1 MPDKPL
7 HFCRHMGCSEL
18 VTGTYCMEH
27 QAQHD
32 REQAA
37 AEARYT
43 RSRGSAASQGYD
55 AQWRAVRLAYL
66 RRHPLCEDCL
76 AEGKTT
82 PAVMVHHIVA
92 IKAGGARLDPRNLRS
107 QCTAHHEEIHGKDRF
122 RRRV

>member
-1 MPDKPL
+1 MPDRPL

-18 VTGTYCMEH
+18 VTGSYCPTH

-55 AQWRAVRLAYL
+55 RAWQTVRMAYL

-82 PAVMVHHIVA
+82 PAVMVHHLVPV
-92 IKAGGARLDPRNLRS
+92 KVDRSKRLDMSQLRAL
-107 QCTAHHEEIHGKDRF
+107 CNACHEKIEGPNRWK
-122 RRRV
+122 RR

>member
-1 MPDKPL
+1 MAMQPL
-7 HFCRHMGCSEL
+7 HFCAHMGCGEL
-18 VTGTYCMEH
+18 VSTRYCLTH
-27 QAQHD
+27 QAEHD

-37 AEARYT
+37 KQARYDK
-43 RSRGSAASQGYD
+43 SRGSASSQGYD
-55 AQWRAVRLAYL
+55 AKWRAVRLAYL

-92 IKAGGARLDPRNLRS
+92 IKAGGARLDPGNLRS
-107 QCTAHHEEIHGKDRF
+107 QCTAHHEAIHGKDRF